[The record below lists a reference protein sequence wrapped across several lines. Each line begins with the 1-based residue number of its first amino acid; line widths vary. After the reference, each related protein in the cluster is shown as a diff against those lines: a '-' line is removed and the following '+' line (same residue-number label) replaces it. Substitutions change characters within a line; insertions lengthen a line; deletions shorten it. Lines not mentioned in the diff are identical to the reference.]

1 MGEDR
6 ASVERIAQWIQPILA
21 PKAWDEMESVLPCG
35 PEEWPYQETMA
46 TCCDRTLGTDLTD
59 QTNRHMIKWCAAFCD
74 EGEAAWPMPS
84 REDDLWRSCTPAA
97 AEIVTDPDAAFHRAQ
112 GAGPQELVVVTGC
125 LEFGGYCRPHKQAAV
140 SQVVA

>member
-46 TCCDRTLGTDLTD
+46 TWFDRTIRTDLTD
-59 QTNRHMIKWCAAFCD
+59 RINRQMIKWCAAFCD
-74 EGEAAWPMPS
+74 EGETAWPMPG
-84 REDDLWRSCTPAA
+84 REGTFFR
-97 AEIVTDPDAAFHRAQ
+97 V
-112 GAGPQELVVVTGC
+112 
-125 LEFGGYCRPHKQAAV
+125 
-140 SQVVA
+140 